1 MAVRTGRRRAGY
13 APVMAYRGQFDRLIK
28 AEERGRA
35 ITSTR
40 TIAVF
45 DDGLVVCA
53 VGVYGDARPARG
65 MFGSLRLT
73 RRPPRRGSRPARGD
87 EHIRA
92 GAEASGSGVT
102 FAETWPKSELIP
114 FAVIDRIVLTRPR
127 QVSELAIY
135 ADAAGG
141 GSEDK
146 LAYLGD
152 LSAGQVRDAL
162 GPVLGDR
169 LQIEVPE

>member
-1 MAVRTGRRRAGY
+1 
-13 APVMAYRGQFDRLIK
+13 MAYRGQFERLIR
-28 AEERGRA
+28 AEERGRP

-53 VGVYGDARPARG
+53 VGVYGDARPSRG
-65 MFGSLRLT
+65 IFGSLRRT
-73 RRPPRRGSRPARGD
+73 RRPVRRDSGPARGD

-102 FAETWPKSELIP
+102 FAETWPGAQLIP
-114 FAVIDRIVLTRPR
+114 LAVIDRIVVTRPR
-127 QVSELAIY
+127 QVSELAVY
-135 ADAAGG
+135 VEAAGG
-141 GSEDK
+141 ASPER

-152 LSAGQVRDAL
+152 LSAERVREAL
-162 GPVLGDR
+162 GSSLGER
-169 LQIEVPE
+169 LHIEVQEQADGTS

>member
-73 RRPPRRGSRPARGD
+73 RRPPRRGSGRPAATSTSGPER
-87 EHIRA
+87 RPA
-92 GAEASGSGVT
+92 GPG
-102 FAETWPKSELIP
+102 
-114 FAVIDRIVLTRPR
+114 
-127 QVSELAIY
+127 
-135 ADAAGG
+135 
-141 GSEDK
+141 
-146 LAYLGD
+146 
-152 LSAGQVRDAL
+152 
-162 GPVLGDR
+162 
-169 LQIEVPE
+169 